1 MNLSTILLKK
11 IEKVNENPVNLQCV
25 LECIDLLV
33 AKYPD
38 MIHQRDER
46 QLLPFQV
53 AIISK
58 MEQPALKLIAMAT
71 VAEITTE
78 KAGNY
83 TSLSIAAGRGLYKV
97 VQELLE
103 RGADPNFLD
112 GEDNDIVA
120 LALACNN
127 NNPMTVRCLAE
138 RTRLAR
144 LKVSKSQKQIF
155 FFSFEPKTEQNYFLI
170 SAVRI

>member
-1 MNLSTILLKK
+1 MA
-11 IEKVNENPVNLQCV
+11 P
-25 LECIDLLV
+25 LV
-33 AKYPD
+33 EKYPD

-58 MEQPALKLIAMAT
+58 MEQPALKLIEMAT
-71 VAEITTE
+71 VAEVTTE

-97 VQELLE
+97 VQELLD

-120 LALACNN
+120 LALGTIHILRKHLYSTKLNFI
-127 NNPMTVRCLAE
+127 TKFFIK
-138 RTRLAR
+138 TG
-144 LKVSKSQKQIF
+144 IF
-155 FFSFEPKTEQNYFLI
+155 CQ
-170 SAVRI
+170 